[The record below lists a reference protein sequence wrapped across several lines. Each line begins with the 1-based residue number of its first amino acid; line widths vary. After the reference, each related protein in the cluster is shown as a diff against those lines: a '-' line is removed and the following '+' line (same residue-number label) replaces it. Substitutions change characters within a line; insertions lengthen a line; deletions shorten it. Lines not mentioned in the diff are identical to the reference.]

1 MRYFVSFL
9 MTVIIAWCSDSSA
22 IIAQGK
28 WKYDFI
34 VPTNGTFRQAIK
46 AANERADKS
55 KRYRIFV
62 KSGHY
67 RMHTNPDDIISTVI
81 DGKKVEFPSPII
93 TLTAPNT
100 SIIGEGAGHT
110 QIENCPKY
118 EGISIT
124 STLFLKGAD
133 STYIQDLELWSNFRN
148 DPNLFANR
156 AVALNEKRCK
166 GNVLKGVSLLSTQ
179 DTYYTND
186 GGTTYLE
193 DCAIAGTV
201 DFICG
206 GGTVFFNRC
215 ELRLV
220 PRGDSGKRDIIAA
233 PATAIGSKYG
243 YVFNDCQVRGPE
255 MQNEKYIL
263 ARPWKNGPK
272 AVFINTVM
280 HVTPDPLG
288 WGEMHGMVP
297 SLFAE
302 YESMDKWFAPIDLS
316 KRKRE
321 FQNKE
326 GVMTSVSFIPELT
339 DEDVED
345 YSVGKVFDGW
355 EAEDVARQII
365 APPLTLNGRNIT
377 WKDNEEAGCYAV
389 YRDRRLVTF
398 TTEPHYTIPKGTAE
412 GACYYIRCANQRGGL
427 GEPSEE
433 IVYSRYRGL

>member
-1 MRYFVSFL
+1 MKIKHTLSLFL
-9 MTVIIAWCSDSSA
+9 LAMLMSA
-22 IIAQGK
+22 SASAQGK
-28 WKYDFI
+28 WMYDFI
-34 VPTNGTFRQAIK
+34 VPDNGTFRQAIH
-46 AANERADKS
+46 AANTRKDKAS
-55 KRYRIFV
+55 RYRIFV

-67 RMHTNPDDIISTVI
+67 RMHTNPDDTISTVI
-81 DGKKVEFPSPII
+81 DGKTVRFPSPII

-133 STYIQDLELWSNFRN
+133 STYIQDVELWSNFRN

-166 GNVLKGVSLLSTQ
+166 GNALKNVSLLSTQ

-233 PATAIGSKYG
+233 PATGVGQKYG
-243 YVFNDCQVRGPE
+243 YVFNDCQVRGAE
-255 MQNEKYIL
+255 FQDGKYLL
-263 ARPWKNGPK
+263 ARPWKNEPK
-272 AVFINTVM
+272 AVFINTLM
-280 HVTPDPLG
+280 LLQPNPEG
-288 WGEMHGMVP
+288 WGEMHGTIP

-302 YESMDKWFAPIDLS
+302 YSSMDRWYGLVDLT
-316 KRKRE
+316 KRKTE
-321 FQNKE
+321 FKDKAGE
-326 GVMTSVSFIPELT
+326 TVKVAYKGELT
-339 DEDVED
+339 DEDMDD
-345 YSVGKVFDGW
+345 YSIEKVFDGW
-355 EAEDVARQII
+355 EAHEVTRQIT
-365 APPLTLNGRNIT
+365 PPELTIKGRTIT
-377 WKDNEEAGCYAV
+377 WDDIPEAGCYAV
-389 YRDRRLVTF
+389 YRDRKLVKL
-398 TTEPHYTIPKGTAE
+398 TIHPTYSVPKGTYE
-412 GACYYIRCANQRGGL
+412 GACYSVRCANQRGGL
-427 GEPSEE
+427 GEPSAEV
-433 IVYSRYRGL
+433 VYSRYATPKL